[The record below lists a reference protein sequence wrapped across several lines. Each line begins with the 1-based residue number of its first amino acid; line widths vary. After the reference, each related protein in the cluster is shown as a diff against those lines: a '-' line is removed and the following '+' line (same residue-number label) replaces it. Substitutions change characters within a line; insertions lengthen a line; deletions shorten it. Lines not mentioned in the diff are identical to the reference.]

1 MGAPICPKAVGNAH
15 TPISHAHTHIYVT
28 DARRLDGA
36 KILLIFQMCKLKMHF
51 IVFYMA
57 KLAICTIRFA
67 VFATFTTT
75 NKSFFERPVRK
86 LNVSCS

>member
-1 MGAPICPKAVGNAH
+1 
-15 TPISHAHTHIYVT
+15 
-28 DARRLDGA
+28 
-36 KILLIFQMCKLKMHF
+36 MHF
-51 IVFYMA
+51 IFFYMA